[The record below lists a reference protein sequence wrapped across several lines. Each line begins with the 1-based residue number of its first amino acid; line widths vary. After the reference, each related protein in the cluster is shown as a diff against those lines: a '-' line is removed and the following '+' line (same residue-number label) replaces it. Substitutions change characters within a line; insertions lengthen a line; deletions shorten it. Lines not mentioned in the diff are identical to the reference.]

1 MAKKKKDKK
10 TLPEQVLDKHGVAYE
25 SLAINALELTEE
37 EKKARFSELGIQESD
52 IYKTLAAKGDKTGPV
67 VAVVPLTERLDM
79 KKLAAVSGNKKV
91 HMLPMKDL
99 EKTTGYVH
107 GANNPVGIWQNKHF
121 PIFLDKHAEDA
132 DFFLV
137 SAGELGHSDK
147 LNPKDLGKMIGAS
160 FEDLTEET
168 S

>member
-10 TLPEQVLDKHGVAYE
+10 TLPEQVLDKHQVPYE
-25 SLAINALELTEE
+25 SLAINALDLTEE
-37 EKKARFSELGIQESD
+37 EKAAKFQELGIQESD

-91 HMLPMKDL
+91 HMLPMKEL

-121 PIFLDKHAEDA
+121 PIFFDQSAKDA
-132 DFFLV
+132 AYFLV
-137 SAGELGHSDK
+137 SAGELGRSDK
-147 LNPKDLGKMIGAS
+147 VNPVDLAKMIGSS
-160 FEDLTEET
+160 FAELTE
-168 S
+168 

>member
-10 TLPEQVLDKHGVAYE
+10 TLPEQVLEKHGVAYE
-25 SLAINALELTEE
+25 PMKINALELSEE
-37 EKKARFSELGIQESD
+37 EKAARFEELGIEESD

-67 VAVVPLTERLDM
+67 VAVVPLTERLDL
-79 KKLAAVSGNKKV
+79 KKLASVSGNKKV
-91 HMLPMKDL
+91 HMLPQKEL

-107 GANNPVGIWQNKHF
+107 GANNPVGIWQNKGF
-121 PIFLDKHAEDA
+121 PIYLAQQAEHK
-132 DFFLV
+132 DFFMV

-147 LNPKDLGKMIGAS
+147 MNPQDLANMIGAS
-160 FEDLTEET
+160 FEELTE

>member
-10 TLPEQVLDKHGVAYE
+10 TLPELVLEKHGVTYE
-25 SLAINALELTEE
+25 PLHLNALDLTPE
-37 EKKARFSELGIQESD
+37 EKAEKFSALGIQESD
-52 IYKTLAAKGDKTGPV
+52 IYKTLAAKGDKTGPI

-79 KKLAAVSGNKKV
+79 KKFAAVSGNKKA
-91 HMLPMKDL
+91 HMLPVKEL

-121 PIFLDKHAEDA
+121 PIYIDQHAKDA
-132 DFFLV
+132 DFILV
-137 SAGELGHSDK
+137 SAGELGRSDK
-147 LNPKDLGKMIGAS
+147 LNPQELSKMLNAS
-160 FEDLTEET
+160 FEDLTE